1 MKATTD
7 HNTQDFRSEDG
18 LYSLIQ
24 SQRDAASS
32 KKTPGQVD
40 KRVPLATRR
49 DTNFAPAKPPVK
61 HSVKQPSM
69 PSNIKG
75 KDLFDAQLWKDPTS
89 TSVFYTF
96 IASLRKTIQED
107 VKRATH
113 THRFIRTLRD
123 KKKLVRCYTQNI
135 DGLES
140 REELCTN
147 MERGK
152 GNRARFTK
160 QSLEKPQAIARTLP
174 GGDADGGCEVVQLH
188 GDLEVLKCTLCQQTF
203 PWNEHG
209 REARLLAGKAP
220 SCQSCMLTNRVRQD
234 RGKRGTKIG
243 TLRPNIVLYGEE
255 HPSADAVGTI
265 TAHDL
270 ALAPDLLLILG
281 TSLHVH
287 GLKVLVREF
296 AKCVH
301 ARAGDKGKV
310 IFVNLSR
317 PSESVWKDVLD
328 YWVSMDCDA
337 WVGAMRRHRPDL
349 FQVQGQ
355 IKLAMTKS
363 SGNRL
368 LEAPASSPVSAKSTE
383 DKETIEGNLV
393 STRSKRARPSLIV
406 LPEKKR
412 DPMRNRKLHLA
423 KPFKKA
429 ATAAEREDKNGQGP
443 VEEPLQLPTPP
454 STGHRARFDPPPKK
468 RSLGDRYQDLCSSP
482 SKKRRMAITP
492 SIWEDTDIEI

>member
-1 MKATTD
+1 MKAATD
-7 HNTQDFRSEDG
+7 HITQDFRSEEG

-32 KKTPGQVD
+32 KKTSGQAD
-40 KRVPLATRR
+40 RRVPLSSRHI
-49 DTNFAPAKPPVK
+49 TNLSPTKQRVT
-61 HSVKQPSM
+61 HSVKQPSI

-96 IASLRKTIQED
+96 IASLRETIQED
-107 VKRATH
+107 ITRATH

-123 KKKLVRCYTQNI
+123 KRKLVRCYTQNI

-147 MERGK
+147 MQRGK

-160 QSLEKPQAIARTLP
+160 QSLGKARAIARTMP
-174 GGDADGGCEVVQLH
+174 GGDLDGGCEVVQLH
-188 GDLEVLKCTLCQQTF
+188 GDLEVLRCTLCQQTF
-203 PWNEHG
+203 PWDEHG
-209 REARLLAGKAP
+209 RKSRLLAGKAP
-220 SCQSCMLTNRVRQD
+220 SCQSCMTTNLDRQD

-255 HPSADAVGTI
+255 NPSADAVGTI

-296 AKCVH
+296 AKSVH
-301 ARAGDKGKV
+301 SRAGGKGKV

-317 PSESVWKDVLD
+317 PSASVWKDVFD

-349 FQVQGQ
+349 FQVQDQ
-355 IKLAMTKS
+355 LRLAVTKP
-363 SGNRL
+363 NCDRL
-368 LEAPASSPVSAKSTE
+368 GKATASSQRARILME
-383 DKETIEGNLV
+383 DKENIERDPI
-393 STRSKRARPSLIV
+393 SKSSKRGCPSFMVPLM
-406 LPEKKR
+406 KKNEAMQNGR
-412 DPMRNRKLHLA
+412 FHSAKEIRK
-423 KPFKKA
+423 
-429 ATAAEREDKNGQGP
+429 ATPATEREDEDGRGPTEGQ
-443 VEEPLQLPTPP
+443 LQLPTPP
-454 STGHRARFDPPPKK
+454 STGHRARLDTPSKK
-468 RSLGDRYQDLCSSP
+468 RSLRDRYQDLCSSP
-482 SKKRRMAITP
+482 SKKRRPTLTP
-492 SIWEDTDIEI
+492 SIWEDTDTEI